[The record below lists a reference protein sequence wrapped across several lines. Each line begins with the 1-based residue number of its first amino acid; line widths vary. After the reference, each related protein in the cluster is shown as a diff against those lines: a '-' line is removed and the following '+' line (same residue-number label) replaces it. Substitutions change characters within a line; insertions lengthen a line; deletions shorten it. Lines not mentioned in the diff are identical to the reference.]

1 MRRLMP
7 ICALLAGLSLPAV
20 AAARAPAVG
29 AKPGYVVVRNA
40 AGDGGVN
47 GHAIVTLV
55 VRGFVLGSISPQ
67 GEAKVDVYYLSGEA
81 APQTTP
87 NVQKTSVKWKGHP
100 GQELGSGSGFRFRAT
115 GGYYRVV
122 VYGSGVYLYVGGQG
136 TVTLHGKSY
145 NHLSDG
151 TYSLDGSTFRSL
163 PTSPVKRQIGRG

>member
-1 MRRLMP
+1 MRRLML

-20 AAARAPAVG
+20 AAARAQAA

-47 GHAIVTLV
+47 GHAMVTLV
-55 VRGFVLGSISPQ
+55 VRGFVLGSVSSQ
-67 GEAKVDVYYLSGEA
+67 GEAKVDVYYLPGEA
-81 APQTTP
+81 PPQTTP
-87 NVQKTSVKWKGHP
+87 NVQKTGVRWRGHP

-145 NHLSDG
+145 NRLSDG
-151 TYSLDGSTFRSL
+151 TYSIDGSTPRSL
-163 PTSPVKRQIGRG
+163 PTSPVKRQIGQG